1 MGNSGRDLP
10 MRGRRAQIS
19 VAFVFVLYFHFIVL
33 ALGGMLD
40 DNPMCFFIFYLSS
53 DSSYFLCCFLTRP

>member
-10 MRGRRAQIS
+10 MRGRRAQFS

-33 ALGGMLD
+33 ALGGM
-40 DNPMCFFIFYLSS
+40 
-53 DSSYFLCCFLTRP
+53 